1 MPDKHEVGGS
11 SPLGPTSC
19 LEATN
24 PIKTFSS
31 GARDKLIQS
40 VVNSFNALRIMREE
54 NTETHEARDKL
65 LAGVAKPVGLASV
78 H

>member
-1 MPDKHEVGGS
+1 MVEHI
-11 SPLGPTSC
+11 LC
-19 LEATN
+19 LPVAYATN

-40 VVNSFNALRIMREE
+40 VVNSFNAFRIMREE